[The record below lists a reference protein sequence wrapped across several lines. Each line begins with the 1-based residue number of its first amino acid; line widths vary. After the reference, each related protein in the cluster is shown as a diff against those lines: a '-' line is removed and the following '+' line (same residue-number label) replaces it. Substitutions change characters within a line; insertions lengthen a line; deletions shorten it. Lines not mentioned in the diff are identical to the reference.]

1 MTTEIRVKRLEER
14 VDQLEADR
22 DGHAD
27 KIDQVLH
34 AVVDMHNGMQ
44 GQINQLRADLPD
56 IIARAVAP
64 LLVRR
69 ED

>member
-1 MTTEIRVKRLEER
+1 MSTEVRVSRLEER
-14 VDQLEADR
+14 VDQLETDR
-22 DGHAD
+22 DGHTE

-34 AVVDMHNGMQ
+34 AVVDMHNDLQ
-44 GQINQLRADLPD
+44 RQIHQLRHDLPD

-64 LLVRR
+64 LLTRR